1 MRLPRAFS
9 AVLLLLPAVILPAVI
24 LPSEAA
30 QAQSVAWDAERCEK
44 DPRFRVGGGA
54 IGDCLLEL
62 SARVDRRIASSLRTG
77 EARYPLAEDRVDY
90 RRIQSDW
97 ETYRNRMCE
106 LVRRSPDNTP
116 SSVSAAA
123 CRLELGR
130 QRLSVLRYTNAYGTP
145 RSAN

>member
-1 MRLPRAFS
+1 MRLPTAFS
-9 AVLLLLPAVILPAVI
+9 ALLLLLPAMVGPAG
-24 LPSEAA
+24 PAS
-30 QAQSVAWDAERCEK
+30 AQSVARDAERCQK

-62 SARVDRRIASSLRTG
+62 SDAVDRRIAAALAKG
-77 EARYPLAEDRVDY
+77 EVRYPLQEDREEY
-90 RRIQSDW
+90 RRIQGDW
-97 ETYRNRMCE
+97 EAYRNRMCE

-130 QRLSVLRYTNAYGTP
+130 QRLRVLRYTNEYGTP
-145 RSAN
+145 RASR

>member
-1 MRLPRAFS
+1 MRLPTAFS
-9 AVLLLLPAVILPAVI
+9 ALLLLLPVMLATTAPA
-24 LPSEAA
+24 P
-30 QAQSVAWDAERCEK
+30 AQSVARNAERCQK

-62 SARVDRRIASSLRTG
+62 SDAVDRRIAAALTKG
-77 EARYPLAEDRVDY
+77 EARYPLEEDRADY
-90 RRIQSDW
+90 RRVQSDW

-116 SSVSAAA
+116 SAVSAAA

-130 QRLSVLRYTNAYGTP
+130 QRLRVLRYTNEYGTP
-145 RSAN
+145 RAAL